1 MKKWNNPELL
11 SLGVENTFEG
21 DCTCSVVGTI
31 DGSTTFKAE
40 KHPCHKTGNGWHN
53 GSGNHNNGVEQNGH
67 IPSVGCTNEGHY
79 DNDGNIMC
87 CCYGVSA
94 S

>member
-21 DCTCSVVGTI
+21 DCDCTVG
-31 DGSTTFKAE
+31 GVTFAGNANSSGNNN
-40 KHPCHKTGNGWHN
+40 HPCHKNQTHN
-53 GSGNHNNGVEQNGH
+53 GQHNGKGH
-67 IPSVGCTNEGHY
+67 TVSIGCPDQTH
-79 DNDGNIMC
+79 DFC